1 MSASFQVE
9 EPGFDH
15 QIQIPNVPT
24 PETLMGEAE
33 FRAAFLAHAPET
45 VKKYWGRERPI
56 EIRPTSLT
64 HYVSREKLEPEAH
77 IWVRASGIV
86 PDDRHYQAAILAY
99 LSDMTLLDTSLYAHG
114 TSIFDPELQA
124 ASLDHAMWF
133 HRPCR
138 LDDWLLYTQDSPSAS
153 GARGMTRGSIF
164 TRDGRL
170 IASVARDGAIGRVLE
185 IRGRGK
191 GDKRGGGEDLWVF
204 GYGSLMWNPGFPY
217 EERVLARLGGYRRA
231 LCVRSYVHRGTEE
244 RPGLVLGLDRGG
256 SCKGVAF
263 RVAAAAQAGGQ
274 RHGHRCDHPARR
286 ASHAGQ
292 HHNGRDG
299 RQVVHGG

>member
-1 MSASFQVE
+1 MSQPVGQTKPMQDLIERLDLEKLEENLFRGSSPQNGWQRVFGGLVIAQALMAAQRCVDTDRIVHSLHAYFMRPGDPSIPIVYQVERIRDGSSFTTRRVVAVQHGKAIFSMSASFQVE

-15 QIQIPNVPT
+15 QIPIPNVSA
-24 PETLMGEAE
+24 PESLMGEAE
-33 FRAAFLAHAPET
+33 FRAAFLAQAPDT

-64 HYVSREKLEPEAH
+64 HYLSREKLEPEAH
-77 IWVRASGIV
+77 IWVRASGLV

-114 TSIFDPELQA
+114 TSIFDPELQV

-138 LDDWLLYTQDSPSAS
+138 LDDWLLYTQDSPSAA

-170 IASVARDGAIGRVLE
+170 VASVAQEGL
-185 IRGRGK
+185 IR
-191 GDKRGGGEDLWVF
+191 KRAND
-204 GYGSLMWNPGFPY
+204 
-217 EERVLARLGGYRRA
+217 
-231 LCVRSYVHRGTEE
+231 
-244 RPGLVLGLDRGG
+244 
-256 SCKGVAF
+256 
-263 RVAAAAQAGGQ
+263 
-274 RHGHRCDHPARR
+274 
-286 ASHAGQ
+286 
-292 HHNGRDG
+292 
-299 RQVVHGG
+299 

>member
-1 MSASFQVE
+1 MSQPSGQTKPMQELIERLDLEKLEENLFRGSSPQNGWQRVFGGLVIAQALMAAQRCVDPDRIVHSLHAYFMRPGDPSIPIVYQVERIRDGSSFTTRRVVAIQHGKAIFSMSASFQVE

-15 QIQIPNVPT
+15 QVTIPGVPA

-33 FRAAFLAHAPET
+33 FRAAFLAQAPET

-64 HYVSREKLEPEAH
+64 HYLSREKLEPEAH

-114 TSIFDPELQA
+114 TSIFDPELQV

-133 HRPCR
+133 HRACR
-138 LDDWLLYTQDSPSAS
+138 LDDWLLYTQDSPSAA

-170 IASVARDGAIGRVLE
+170 IASVAQEGL
-185 IRGRGK
+185 IR
-191 GDKRGGGEDLWVF
+191 KRAND
-204 GYGSLMWNPGFPY
+204 
-217 EERVLARLGGYRRA
+217 
-231 LCVRSYVHRGTEE
+231 
-244 RPGLVLGLDRGG
+244 
-256 SCKGVAF
+256 
-263 RVAAAAQAGGQ
+263 
-274 RHGHRCDHPARR
+274 
-286 ASHAGQ
+286 
-292 HHNGRDG
+292 
-299 RQVVHGG
+299 

>member
-1 MSASFQVE
+1 MSQPSGQTKPMQELIERLDLEKLEENLFRGSSPQNGWQRVFGGLVIAQALMAAQRCVDPDRIVHSLHAYFMRPGDPSIPIIYQVERIRDGSSFTTRRVVAIQHGKAIFSMSASFQVE

-15 QIQIPNVPT
+15 QVAIPKVPA
-24 PETLMGEAE
+24 PESLMGEAE
-33 FRAAFLAHAPET
+33 FRAAFLAQAPET

-56 EIRPTSLT
+56 EIRPTSLK
-64 HYVSREKLEPEAH
+64 HYLSREKLEPEAH

-114 TSIFDPELQA
+114 TSIFDPELQV

-138 LDDWLLYTQDSPSAS
+138 LDDWLLYTQDSPSAA

-170 IASVARDGAIGRVLE
+170 IASVAQEGL
-185 IRGRGK
+185 IR
-191 GDKRGGGEDLWVF
+191 KRAND
-204 GYGSLMWNPGFPY
+204 
-217 EERVLARLGGYRRA
+217 
-231 LCVRSYVHRGTEE
+231 
-244 RPGLVLGLDRGG
+244 
-256 SCKGVAF
+256 
-263 RVAAAAQAGGQ
+263 
-274 RHGHRCDHPARR
+274 
-286 ASHAGQ
+286 
-292 HHNGRDG
+292 
-299 RQVVHGG
+299 